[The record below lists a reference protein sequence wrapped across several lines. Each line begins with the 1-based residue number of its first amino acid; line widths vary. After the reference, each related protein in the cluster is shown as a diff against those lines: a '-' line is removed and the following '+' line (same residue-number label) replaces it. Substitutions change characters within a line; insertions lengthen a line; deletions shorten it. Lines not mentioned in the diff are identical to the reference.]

1 MTYELWN
8 MTYTKRA
15 HWVSRNLSPIFA
27 MYGRNFTNISYMRSR
42 DVPNMPLIMFGRS
55 RIFRRTGRT
64 STEVLPNFGRIF
76 IFYDEWRS
84 SPNLPEWNDAVVSEC
99 WLLRWVDESR
109 VKTEETSRNQHIK
122 YNRDIGHWTMD
133 MGQPASFKSLEV
145 WTLEFGTVVYCLHLH
160 SSRSKSNE

>member
-122 YNRDIGHWTMD
+122 YNRDIGHWTPMSNV
-133 MGQPASFKSLEV
+133 MIGQWTWDNQLPSSPWKFGLWSLEV
-145 WTLEFGTVVYCLHLH
+145 GTV
-160 SSRSKSNE
+160 